1 MAGQELDKVVAA
13 QALEAAKVVLQHLQ
27 KWAVQLEQ
35 RGEEKPRELSQ
46 LYGKVRRIR
55 DYLTRGMGAHMATVE
70 LDLTDDDRNVLASC
84 LVFSLHGVGMELRYA
99 KGLAP
104 HDRAWLEEKRQTLSD
119 LAVDLATE
127 DVKIIPSPGTTKQP
141 VAVVRMVMD
150 RVRKKIRGGGT
161 ETTTGGM
168 GATRPGG
175 VRPGGPGGAGGG
187 GAGMPGT
194 MGAPWT
200 QKTEQPADQAG
211 EGKPKRKIQTGAW
224 TDAWSGHRN
233 PLPPIDGET
242 PTAEVESPPVSQSDP
257 GTGGFSPTLRSPATT
272 GPQTPR
278 VADTPVSDEQ
288 ASDTESS
295 TPRFG
300 RRKSDLDDLKAGVKE
315 EQEQRELEEALQ
327 LDSRLVRDPRLRTM
341 IVLDLR
347 ALERARA
354 AKDYRLSAVH
364 LCSVCEAVVVDVALT
379 KREKVKLK
387 GTPET
392 WRLDEVI
399 KALLGDRFT
408 TSDRASLFHL
418 VACRNLIRPSV
429 QLHNPIVVTRAT
441 LKKMVEFVQ
450 RLLVE
455 MGVAGSGTGT
465 LADQRKN

>member
-119 LAVDLATE
+119 LAVELATE

-150 RVRKKIRGGGT
+150 RVRKKIRGGGV
-161 ETTTGGM
+161 ETKTGGM
-168 GATRPGG
+168 G
-175 VRPGGPGGAGGG
+175 GARTG

-200 QKTEQPADQAG
+200 QNTEQPQDQPAG
-211 EGKPKRKIQTGAW
+211 GKPKRKIQTGAW

-233 PLPPIDGET
+233 PLPPVDGES
-242 PTAEVESPPVSQSDP
+242 PVAEEGPPPVSPSGPD
-257 GTGGFSPTLRSPATT
+257 TGGFSPVLRDP
-272 GPQTPR
+272 GPQKPR
-278 VADTPVSDEQ
+278 RDDMPRADES
-288 ASDTESS
+288 ASDTESQ
-295 TPRFG
+295 TPRFS
-300 RRKSDLDDLKAGVKE
+300 RRKSDLEDLKAGVKE
-315 EQEQRELEEALQ
+315 EQEQRELEEALR

-341 IVLDLR
+341 VVLDLR

-364 LCSVCEAVVVDVALT
+364 LCSVCEGVVVDVALT

-441 LKKMVEFVQ
+441 LKKMIEFVQ
-450 RLLVE
+450 RLLIE
-455 MGVAGSGTGT
+455 LGVAGSGTST
-465 LADQRKN
+465 PADQRKK

>member
-1 MAGQELDKVVAA
+1 MAGHELDKVVAA

-35 RGEEKPRELSQ
+35 RGEAKPRELSQ

-55 DYLTRGMGAHMATVE
+55 DYLTRGMGAHMATVD

-84 LVFSLHGVGMELRYA
+84 LVFSLHGVGMELRYG
-99 KGLAP
+99 KDLAP
-104 HDRAWLEEKRQTLSD
+104 NDRAWLEEKRQTLSD
-119 LAVDLATE
+119 LAVELATE
-127 DVKIIPSPGTTKQP
+127 DIKIIPSPGTTKQP
-141 VAVVRMVMD
+141 VAVVRIVMD
-150 RVRKKIRGGGT
+150 RVRKRIRGGGS
-161 ETTTGGM
+161 EEPTGVGG
-168 GATRPGG
+168 GAVRGG
-175 VRPGGPGGAGGG
+175 AVGGAGLR
-187 GAGMPGT
+187 GT
-194 MGAPWT
+194 MGAPWD
-200 QKTEQPADQAG
+200 QDEPPDQPGQ
-211 EGKPKRKIQTGAW
+211 GKPKRKIQTGVW

-233 PLPPIDGET
+233 PLPPVDEET
-242 PTAEVESPPVSQSDP
+242 PAAQERPQRLGP
-257 GTGGFSPTLRSPATT
+257 GEPGPGSGGSGGFGPVLRDPSVRSPATQ
-272 GPQTPR
+272 GPPR
-278 VADTPVSDEQ
+278 QPSGERDMHEAHVSDSGSEG
-288 ASDTESS
+288 
-295 TPRFG
+295 PRFG
-300 RRKSDLDDLKAGVKE
+300 RRKSDLEDLKLGVKE

-341 IVLDLR
+341 IVLDIR
-347 ALERARA
+347 ALERARVA
-354 AKDYRLSAVH
+354 RDYRLSAVH

-379 KREKVKLK
+379 KRDKVKLK

-399 KALLGDRFT
+399 KALLEDTFT

-455 MGVAGSGTGT
+455 LGVAGSGTSP
-465 LADQRKN
+465 AERKK